1 MRPREV
7 SRRGIDK
14 NIPFQIRD
22 YFHERGQKD
31 PCHIQQRAGTESRS
45 SGGPGLSSS
54 NSAVKCA
61 QSKQCHTRRAAT
73 GVKTEPGN
81 TRQNRASR
89 LPKRNLSESKRERE
103 GGRARME
110 ETEQHKTR
118 EDLQRSARP
127 NERLISGT
135 RAPGWETSRRGP
147 GRARS
152 RSSRRRRSSRR
163 PRTGPASPCPALA
176 PGRRRRPL
184 VPSSR
189 GAAAAPRA
197 RGREHSTPA
206 PVASS
211 SLSLDC

>member
-1 MRPREV
+1 LPYSTKSGNGEPKLRRSGSLVVQQCSEMCAKQTVPHSPSSNRCKNRTWKHKTNTEHPV
-7 SRRGIDK
+7 SR
-14 NIPFQIRD
+14 N
-22 YFHERGQKD
+22 E
-31 PCHIQQRAGTESRS
+31 TS
-45 SGGPGLSSS
+45 
-54 NSAVKCA
+54 V
-61 QSKQCHTRRAAT
+61 
-73 GVKTEPGN
+73 
-81 TRQNRASR
+81 NR
-89 LPKRNLSESKRERE
+89 RERE
-103 GGRARME
+103 RGRARME
-110 ETEQHKTR
+110 ETEQHKHKTR

-189 GAAAAPRA
+189 GAAAPPRA
-197 RGREHSTPA
+197 RGREEPAVACTPEHASSSSHRDREHSTPA